1 MELGGAKQFVLG
13 DRNRTTMFPSLKK
26 SFYKP
31 KSINGRELNDYS
43 LDEKAYRMT
52 SNQLLKGILR
62 QNDSEIK
69 KLRTTFMRPN
79 GIEERGKK
87 KIGQYEIIK
96 EIGKGG
102 FAQVY
107 EVEDANHNKY
117 ALKEYNLQNAGECF
131 QNESAMGQFFFER
144 GAVREQFSHHP
155 GTSTAKQAAPTS
167 SASSTSSASANTA
180 TSSRN
185 CASTISPNWLATSR
199 ASSTTTNASTRY
211 IQAKSGEVQGILSRT
226 DQQKPSQEGYDRT
239 LPNYT
244 AH

>member
-155 GTSTAKQAAPTS
+155 GSSHLIRFVDKFRIGKYGYIIQELCEHNLSKLVSDIQGVFHNNERIYEVRFKEFYRELTSKNHLKKVMIELCQ
-167 SASSTSSASANTA
+167 
-180 TSSRN
+180 
-185 CASTISPNWLATSR
+185 TIQLINR
-199 ASSTTTNASTRY
+199 AGF
-211 IQAKSGEVQGILSRT
+211 IHCDLKL
-226 DQQKPSQEGYDRT
+226 
-239 LPNYT
+239 
-244 AH
+244 